1 MNSNVTKKLIH
12 INMIIQKSKL
22 ENQINLNDTRQGL
35 NKYQMQKI
43 YVQQTK
49 NTEKAKSESSSIAEK
64 YTETNT
70 IKPK

>member
-49 NTEKAKSESSSIAEK
+49 NTEKAKSKSSSITEK

-70 IKPK
+70 IKPE

>member
-1 MNSNVTKKLIH
+1 
-12 INMIIQKSKL
+12 MIIQKSKL

>member
-1 MNSNVTKKLIH
+1 
-12 INMIIQKSKL
+12 MIIQKSKL

-35 NKYQMQKI
+35 TVLTSTRCRKYMFNKQKI
-43 YVQQTK
+43 QKKQ
-49 NTEKAKSESSSIAEK
+49 KSESSSITEK

>member
-35 NKYQMQKI
+35 NKY
-43 YVQQTK
+43 
-49 NTEKAKSESSSIAEK
+49 
-64 YTETNT
+64 
-70 IKPK
+70 